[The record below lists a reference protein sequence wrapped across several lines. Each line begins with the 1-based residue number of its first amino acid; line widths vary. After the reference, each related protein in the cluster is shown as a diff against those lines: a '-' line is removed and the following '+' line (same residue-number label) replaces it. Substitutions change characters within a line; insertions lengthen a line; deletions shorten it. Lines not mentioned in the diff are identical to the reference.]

1 MQLFYVSHVLISA
14 YILFTSGIIMN
25 TKKESVFKKINEYRY
40 IARYGFVQLT
50 NSDSIAKVFKL
61 NIL

>member
-1 MQLFYVSHVLISA
+1 
-14 YILFTSGIIMN
+14 MN

-61 NIL
+61 NILWVELE